1 MKCINEYSRFNKSI
15 SYRHASSWDL
25 QVSVNIL
32 YVLWNLTDVFT
43 NYCRKMMSLHLLPH
57 GKIPT
62 AFANLR
68 SAVWEIENRENKT
81 MMRKLYNYMEN
92 TWIDSL
98 LWPPKVWS
106 VFMQEVLKGKY
117 NLKHS
122 NDYIHSN
129 ML

>member
-1 MKCINEYSRFNKSI
+1 VGFASECEYF
-15 SYRHASSWDL
+15 
-25 QVSVNIL
+25 

-43 NYCRKMMSLHLLPH
+43 NYCRKMMSLHFLPH
-57 GKIPT
+57 GKIPN
-62 AFANLR
+62 AFANLK
-68 SAVWEIENRENKT
+68 SAVWEIENKENRT

-92 TWIDSL
+92 TWINSL

-106 VFMQEVLKGKY
+106 VFMQEVLKVKY

-122 NDYIHSN
+122 NDYIHSY